1 MKFFVTGV
9 GGQLGHDVMNE
20 LLKRGH
26 ESIGSDIQEN
36 YSGVADGSAVTKAPY
51 VALDITDKDAVEK
64 VITEINPDAVIHCA
78 AWTAVDMAED
88 DDKVAKVRAINAGG
102 TQNIADVCTKL
113 GCKMTYISTDYV
125 FDGQGTE
132 PWQPDCKDYKPLN
145 VYGQTKLEGELAVS
159 QTLEKYFIVRIAW
172 VFGLNGK
179 NFIKTMLNVGKT
191 HDTVRVV
198 NDQIG
203 TPTYVTV
210 ITAVETFEIT
220 NSLNTPRIVYFIQGH
235 ENWGVSEDHLHY
247 TYRSEMPKITIAKW
261 LSDIV
266 DQYSPVK
273 SICIPDGI
281 DSTIFYR
288 TEQKKDKHSIV
299 FHYRK
304 AAYKGCDVA
313 LEVLDRLKQKYSDL
327 KVYVVSNESIEDLP
341 NWMIKRSQITPQEV
355 AAINNNCEV
364 FLCTSRE
371 EGYGLPGLEGMACGC
386 ALVSTS
392 YAGVLEY
399 AVDGLNSLL
408 APVDDVEKLENNIII
423 IFEDRELREKIVV
436 QGMRTA
442 EELSVDNAARKFEE
456 VLKSRGD
463 NE

>member
-1 MKFFVTGV
+1 MKIGFVLPGIPGAPTGGSKV
-9 GGQLGHDVMNE
+9 VFEYCNWLCENGHDVSIYYLHTNFKKNPIVNILWKKKMVFTAKN
-20 LLKRGH
+20 LKFNWFKLNN
-26 ESIGSDIQEN
+26 DIKN
-36 YSGVADGSAVTKAPY
+36 YVVFSADD
-51 VALDITDKDAVEK
+51 L
-64 VITEINPDAVIHCA
+64 NRLC
-78 AWTAVDMAED
+78 ED
-88 DDKVAKVRAINAGG
+88 D
-102 TQNIADVCTKL
+102 
-113 GCKMTYISTDYV
+113 
-125 FDGQGTE
+125 
-132 PWQPDCKDYKPLN
+132 
-145 VYGQTKLEGELAVS
+145 
-159 QTLEKYFIVRIAW
+159 
-172 VFGLNGK
+172 
-179 NFIKTMLNVGKT
+179 
-191 HDTVRVV
+191 
-198 NDQIG
+198 
-203 TPTYVTV
+203 VTV

-220 NSLNTPRIVYFIQGH
+220 NSLNTPRIVYFIQDH

-456 VLKSRGD
+456 VLKSRGL
-463 NE
+463 EQLQYP